1 MKRTYIYRL
10 LTLKGKEWMD
20 MELEIKLFYFLL
32 FSLRIF
38 SFIIIAASSRR
49 EDNENSLEQRFL
61 AVKAVM
67 KLFRAKL

>member
-10 LTLKGKEWMD
+10 LTLKREKMD
-20 MELEIKLFYFLL
+20 MELGIKLFYFLF

-38 SFIIIAASSRR
+38 SFIIIASSWSSRW
-49 EDNENSLEQRFL
+49 EDYENSLN
-61 AVKAVM
+61 AVKAII